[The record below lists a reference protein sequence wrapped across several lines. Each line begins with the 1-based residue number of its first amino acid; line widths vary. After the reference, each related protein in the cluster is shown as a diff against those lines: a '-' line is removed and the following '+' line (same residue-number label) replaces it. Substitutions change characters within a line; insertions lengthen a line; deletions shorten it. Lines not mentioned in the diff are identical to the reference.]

1 MVGAASALDLLE
13 RELTVMCNAE
23 YESAAFQRYIAPRWN
38 EVGVRRLKI
47 QMYYFAKNRRD
58 CWGYVQGAA
67 PLDVKRLVW
76 AHEQEELLGDP
87 ATGAADHLSLIVQE
101 GAPVGLTAENF
112 ERTPPADGALA
123 CFYAWLHL
131 AMNRPWLEAIA
142 ASAILE
148 IKNSDLLMRGGGWSH
163 RASQKITAELGIPLK
178 DQPNLATHMEA
189 DVEHGNLLMQ
199 VARVHAQTAEAQ
211 EAIRRGAR
219 DSLAIGRAFWDHLA
233 VLMAE

>member
-1 MVGAASALDLLE
+1 MVASTVALVDELNRMANAQFDSPEFRHLLTLP
-13 RELTVMCNAE
+13 LTVARARCYTVHMTHYVN
-23 YESAAFQRYIAPRWN
+23 
-38 EVGVRRLKI
+38 
-47 QMYYFAKNRRD
+47 NRRD

-67 PLDVKRLVW
+67 PLPVKRMVW

-87 ATGAADHLSLIVQE
+87 KTGTADHLSLIVQE
-101 GAPVGLTAENF
+101 GGPVGLTPEDYVQ
-112 ERTPPADGALA
+112 TPPADGSLA
-123 CFYAWLHL
+123 CYYAWLHL
-131 AMNRPWLEAIA
+131 AINRPWLEALA

-163 RASQKITAELGIPLK
+163 RASAKITAEFGIPLN

-199 VARVHAQTAEAQ
+199 VARVHAQAPEAQ
-211 EAIRRGAR
+211 QAILRGAR

-233 VLMAE
+233 VTMAE